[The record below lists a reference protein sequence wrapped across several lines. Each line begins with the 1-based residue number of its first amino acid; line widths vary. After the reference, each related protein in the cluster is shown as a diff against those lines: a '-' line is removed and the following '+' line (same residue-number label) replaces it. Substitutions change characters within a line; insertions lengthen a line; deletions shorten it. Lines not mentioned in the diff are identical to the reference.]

1 MSWRAAVDIGS
12 VAAKILLTDG
22 NERVRL
28 GVDTL
33 LGGARLAANGETTGE
48 TLAGPGLERLDDA
61 LGRFRELVD
70 RHQPSSL
77 QAVTTAPGRYAAN
90 PEVLAE
96 LVDRHLGVPLTVLD
110 GATEARLAFAGAA
123 SDPALVRA
131 GVAPIT
137 DGVGGEGAAGPA
149 PLKVVTIDLG
159 GGSTELAAGPPGAV
173 AATHVWS
180 APIGGRSITAAY
192 LHSDP
197 PRADEL
203 SAALSII
210 ELHIDDVRREA
221 PEIVA
226 DLGSAVVVGMGAVV
240 TLAAI
245 EVGLADGDPN
255 TGSGDGPLHG
265 FVLTREAAEDV
276 FRTIA
281 TERRSDRRHNPGL
294 PPTRIDEIVGAGA
307 VLVEMMRQLGL
318 AQLVVSQRA
327 LLDGLLAEAG
337 ALGTG

>member
-1 MSWRAAVDIGS
+1 MSWRAAVDVGS

-22 NERVRL
+22 TERVRL

-48 TLAGPGLERLDDA
+48 TLAGPGLDRLEGA

-77 QAVTTAPGRYAAN
+77 QAVTTAPGRFAAN
-90 PEVLAE
+90 PEVLSE

-110 GATEARLAFAGAA
+110 GTTEARLAFAGAA
-123 SDPALVRA
+123 SDPALMRA
-131 GVAPIT
+131 GA
-137 DGVGGEGAAGPA
+137 GGASGPP

-159 GGSTELAAGPPGAV
+159 GASTELAAGPLGA
-173 AATHVWS
+173 AAASHVWS

-192 LHSDP
+192 IHSDP

-221 PEIVA
+221 PELLTDV
-226 DLGSAVVVGMGAVV
+226 DSAVVVGLGAVV

-245 EVGLADGDPN
+245 EVGLVDGDPN

-281 TERRSDRRHNPGL
+281 TESRADRVHNPGL
-294 PPTRIDEIVGAGA
+294 PPTRVDEIVGAGA
-307 VLVEMMRQLGL
+307 VLVETMRQLGL
-318 AQLVVSQRA
+318 ARLVVSQRGV
-327 LLDGLLAEAG
+327 LDGLLAEAG
-337 ALGTG
+337 GADAG

>member
-1 MSWRAAVDIGS
+1 MSWRAAIDIGS

-22 NERVRL
+22 TERVRL

-48 TLAGPGLERLDDA
+48 TLGGSGLERLEGA
-61 LGRFRELVD
+61 LGQFRELVE
-70 RHQPSSL
+70 RHQPASL
-77 QAVTTAPGRYAAN
+77 QAVTTAPGRFAVN
-90 PEVLAE
+90 PEVLSD
-96 LVDRHLGVPLTVLD
+96 LVERYLAVPLTVLD
-110 GATEARLAFAGAA
+110 GATEARLAFAGTA
-123 SDPALVRA
+123 SDPELARA
-131 GVAPIT
+131 VAGTTP
-137 DGVGGEGAAGPA
+137 GPAGPERR
-149 PLKVVTIDLG
+149 KVVTIDLG
-159 GGSTELAAGPPGAV
+159 GGSTELAAGPAGAA

-192 LHSDP
+192 LRGDP

-221 PEIVA
+221 PELLA
-226 DLGSAVVVGMGAVV
+226 DLDSAVVVGLGAVV

-245 EVGLADGDPN
+245 EVGLTDGDPN

-281 TERRSDRRHNPGL
+281 TERRADRRHNPGL
-294 PPTRIDEIVGAGA
+294 PPTRVDEIVGAGA
-307 VLVEMMRQLGL
+307 VLVEVMRQLGL
-318 AQLVVSQRA
+318 GRVTVSQRG

-337 ALGTG
+337 AGGAG

>member
-1 MSWRAAVDIGS
+1 MTWRAAVDIGS

-22 NERVRL
+22 TDRVRL

-33 LGGARLAANGETTGE
+33 LGGAKLAANGETTGE
-48 TLAGPGLERLDDA
+48 TLAGPGLERLEGA
-61 LGRFRELVD
+61 LGRFRELVEH
-70 RHQPSSL
+70 HQPSSL
-77 QAVTTAPGRYAAN
+77 AAVTTAPGRFAAN
-90 PEVLAE
+90 PEVLDE
-96 LVDRHLGVPLTVLD
+96 LVTRYLGVPLTVLD
-110 GATEARLAFAGAA
+110 GPTEARLAFAGAA
-123 SDPALVRA
+123 SDPALVRTA
-131 GVAPIT
+131 GGDGGAP
-137 DGVGGEGAAGPA
+137 V
-149 PLKVVTIDLG
+149 KVVTIDLG
-159 GGSTELAAGPPGAV
+159 GGSTELAAGPPGAA

-180 APIGGRSITAAY
+180 APIGGRSVTAAY

-221 PEIVA
+221 PDLLA
-226 DLGSAVVVGMGAVV
+226 DLDSAVVVGLGAVV

-281 TERRSDRRHNPGL
+281 TEPRGDRRHNPGL
-294 PPTRIDEIVGAGA
+294 PPTRVDEIVGAGA
-307 VLVEMMRQLGL
+307 VLVETMRQLGL
-318 AQLVVSQRA
+318 PRLVVSQRGV
-327 LLDGLLAEAG
+327 LDGLLAEAG
-337 ALGTG
+337 SAHAG

>member
-1 MSWRAAVDIGS
+1 MTWRAAVDIGS
-12 VAAKILLTDG
+12 VTAKILLTDG
-22 NERVRL
+22 TERVRL

-33 LGGARLAANGETTGE
+33 LGGTRLAANGETTGE
-48 TLAGPGLERLDDA
+48 TLAGPGLDRLNEA
-61 LGRFRELVD
+61 LGRFRELVE

-77 QAVTTAPGRYAAN
+77 QAVTTAPGRFAVN
-90 PEVLAE
+90 PEVLTE
-96 LVDRHLGVPLTVLD
+96 MVRRHLGVPLTVLD

-123 SDPALVRA
+123 SDPALVGA
-131 GVAPIT
+131 GLP
-137 DGVGGEGAAGPA
+137 GAAGDAVGPA
-149 PLKVVTIDLG
+149 PLKLVTIDLG
-159 GGSTELAAGPPGAV
+159 GGSTELAAGPPGA

-255 TGSGDGPLHG
+255 TGSGDGPLHR

-281 TERRSDRRHNPGL
+281 TERAADRRHNPGL
-294 PPTRIDEIVGAGA
+294 PPTRVDEIVGAGA

-318 AQLVVSQRA
+318 AQVVVSQRA
-327 LLDGLLAEAG
+327 LLDGLLAYTPAFG
-337 ALGTG
+337 GL